1 MIAETQ
7 FNRPTLN
14 CMVALRRRLKQTMG
28 VTIQMGQP
36 QALENMIRLSQ
47 TCPDADVQALGQQL
61 VSLITPPQETQPAAT
76 SSHSLIE
83 SMRERLM
90 DEMVTIPREEEP
102 VLRYRGQIV
111 QRS

>member
-28 VTIQMGQP
+28 VTIQMGHP
-36 QALENMIRLSQ
+36 QALENMISLSQ
-47 TCPDADVQALGQQL
+47 TCPEADVRELGQQL
-61 VSLITPPQETQPAAT
+61 ALLITPPQEKQPPST
-76 SSHSLIE
+76 SSHSLID

-90 DEMVTIPREEEP
+90 NEAVASPKGDGP

>member
-28 VTIQMGQP
+28 VTIQMGHP
-36 QALENMIRLSQ
+36 QALENMISLSQ
-47 TCPDADVQALGQQL
+47 TCPEADVRELGQQL
-61 VSLITPPQETQPAAT
+61 ALLITSPQEKQPPS
-76 SSHSLIE
+76 SSHSLID

-90 DEMVTIPREEEP
+90 NEAVASPKGDGP